1 MSGLGTGTRGKE
13 AVASILNPPVIFLRW
28 QFQEKK
34 REKRKEKHGG
44 RGDASSVRLEYHWTF
59 LSCSFFCFN
68 IHCSLRC

>member
-34 REKRKEKHGG
+34 EKKEKKNMGEG
-44 RGDASSVRLEYHWTF
+44 VML
-59 LSCSFFCFN
+59 L
-68 IHCSLRC
+68 L